1 MTEITNFLIGTL
13 IALVAYIAKTFHAKV
28 EQILE
33 YVKQI
38 SIHSQKH
45 DSEISELKET
55 VKDHEIRLREQE
67 HNH

>member
-13 IALVAYIAKTFHAKV
+13 IALIAYIGKTFHVKV
-28 EQILE
+28 EEILE

-45 DSEISELKET
+45 DSEILELKET
-55 VKDHEIRLREQE
+55 VKDHEQRLRDQE
-67 HNH
+67 RNN